1 MDFSL
6 NQLKSLV
13 ESYRPTTYNRVK
25 RSEQTHQESAD
36 LTRKEIARLLTQY
49 PMAQSLQEKRL
60 LRDAI
65 DRWLRRYHG
74 YVIEGGIGSHYV
86 EVGVDIKDCIFEH
99 VIPARDALDMLLQG
113 IMTVSQ
119 AMNIPT
125 CLISKQND
133 QILSKS
139 GLVKSSPDYW
149 LFFKRYHVLT
159 AEFTT
164 HDGTTV
170 DTNIWTLE
178 QHYNYF
184 NVA

>member
-1 MDFSL
+1 MVE
-6 NQLKSLV
+6 LKNLV
-13 ESYRPTTYNRVK
+13 ESYQPTVYKRVK
-25 RSEQTHQESAD
+25 RSEQTHLESKQLAE
-36 LTRKEIARLLTQY
+36 KEITRLLSLYRHQQT
-49 PMAQSLQEKRL
+49 LQEKRL
-60 LRDAI
+60 VRDAI

-74 YVIEGGIGSHYV
+74 YVIEGGIGSHYI
-86 EVGVDIKDCIFEH
+86 EVGVDIKSCIFEH

-125 CLISKQND
+125 CLISKHND

-159 AEFTT
+159 AEFAT
-164 HDGTTV
+164 HDSTTV
-170 DTNIWTLE
+170 DTNTWTLE

>member
-1 MDFSL
+1 MSNL
-6 NQLKSLV
+6 RILV
-13 ESYRPTTYNRVK
+13 ESYKPTTYNRVK
-25 RSEQTHQESAD
+25 RSGQTHQESTD
-36 LTRKEIARLLTQY
+36 LTRKEISRLLTQY
-49 PMAQSLQEKRL
+49 PIAQSLQEKRL

-86 EVGVDIKDCIFEH
+86 EVGVDRKSCIFEH

-113 IMTVSQ
+113 IMTVTQ

-125 CLISKQND
+125 CLISKDND

-149 LFFKRYHVLT
+149 LFFKRYTVLT
-159 AEFTT
+159 AQFATY
-164 HDGTTV
+164 DGTTI
-170 DTNIWTLE
+170 DTDTWTLE

-184 NVA
+184 DVS

>member
-1 MDFSL
+1 MVE
-6 NQLKSLV
+6 LKNLV
-13 ESYRPTTYNRVK
+13 ESYQPTTYKRVK
-25 RSEQTHQESAD
+25 RSEQTHLESKQLAE
-36 LTRKEIARLLTQY
+36 KEITRLL
-49 PMAQSLQEKRL
+49 SLYQQQQTLPEKRL
-60 LRDAI
+60 IRDAI

-86 EVGVDIKDCIFEH
+86 EVGVDCKSCIFEH

-113 IMTVSQ
+113 IMTVTQ

-125 CLISKQND
+125 CLISKDND

-149 LFFKRYHVLT
+149 LFFKRYTVLT
-159 AEFTT
+159 AQFATY
-164 HDGTTV
+164 DGTTI
-170 DTNIWTLE
+170 DTDTWTLE

-184 NVA
+184 DVS